1 MVTIE
6 QVFLPY
12 AQNANGA
19 ARAKEHTRHERRGDP
34 GASSGRSNPLG

>member
-1 MVTIE
+1 MRSHLVTME

-19 ARAKEHTRHERRGDP
+19 ARAKEHTRHEAR
-34 GASSGRSNPLG
+34 